1 MGIAIIVIMAIGV
14 ALILTGK
21 LPTAFALVLLA
32 VAIALAGGASFVGAE
47 NSVLTTVVQNGAITL
62 ASTMVAILLG
72 SWLGSLMRDTAIAS
86 TLVRKTVEFGGD
98 RPVVIALGVL
108 VISALC
114 GAVTGSA
121 PAALLAGVIG
131 IPAMIA
137 VGVPKVTAAGTI
149 LMGIGAGVPFELPVW
164 QFFSTA
170 LHLPIPQVR
179 SFMILLFPFAAA
191 AAVAYVIVETRR
203 RGTVHAWSLAAP
215 ADGTRVV
222 TSRRRRLGD
231 APWFALLT
239 PLVPIVLA
247 LVLQVPIIP
256 SLLAGVLFA
265 VVTTTRP
272 ALWGTTMLRSL
283 YDGFKVAAPPITL
296 FIAIG
301 MLLAAVGLPGSVAAL
316 RPIVEAVRARV
327 LGARPAV
334 PVPRPAQ
341 HLRPR
346 CRDRRRD
353 DRHRLLLADG
363 RPRADDLVQP
373 GVRCRGPDEHPD
385 GVGVAVRGRLTAGS
399 DAPCAAV
406 RVGRRHRRHHPVGG
420 QVPLTAAGR
429 RRAAPAPA
437 GPAPAG
443 PGPGWPRPRLAVRA
457 RRPSAQKW
465 GRATRALPH
474 VCALDVPTTCR
485 RP

>member
-170 LHLPIPQVR
+170 LDLPIPQVR

-203 RGTVHAWSLAAP
+203 RGTVHAWSLKAP
-215 ADGTRVV
+215 ADSARAGSARVE

-272 ALWGTTMLRSL
+272 GLWGTTMLRSL

-316 RPIVEAVRARV
+316 RPIVEAVAPTNIWLYVIVFSVLVPLCLYRGPLNIFGLGAGIAGAMTAIGFYSPMAVLGLMTSYNQVFGVADPTSTQTVWASQYAGVSPQAVMLRV
-327 LGARPAV
+327 LPYVWVVAIAGII
-334 PVPRPAQ
+334 
-341 HLRPR
+341 LS
-346 CRDRRRD
+346 
-353 DRHRLLLADG
+353 
-363 RPRADDLVQP
+363 
-373 GVRCRGPDEHPD
+373 
-385 GVGVAVRGRLTAGS
+385 AVRYL
-399 DAPCAAV
+399 
-406 RVGRRHRRHHPVGG
+406 
-420 QVPLTAAGR
+420 
-429 RRAAPAPA
+429 
-437 GPAPAG
+437 
-443 PGPGWPRPRLAVRA
+443 
-457 RRPSAQKW
+457 
-465 GRATRALPH
+465 
-474 VCALDVPTTCR
+474 
-485 RP
+485 

>member
-1 MGIAIIVIMAIGV
+1 MGIAIIVVMAIGV

-21 LPTAFALVLLA
+21 VPTAFALVLLA
-32 VAIALAGGASFVGAE
+32 VAIALVSGAPFVGAE
-47 NSVLTTVVQNGAITL
+47 NSVLSTVLQDGAIRL
-62 ASTMVAILLG
+62 ASTMIAILLG

-98 RPVVIALGVL
+98 RPVVVALGVL

-170 LHLPIPQVR
+170 LDLPVADVR
-179 SFMILLFPFAAA
+179 SFMVLLFPFAAA
-191 AAVAYVIVETRR
+191 AAVVYVLVETRR
-203 RGTVHAWSLAAP
+203 RGSVHQWTLASMSDADASAGAP
-215 ADGTRVV
+215 AADTR
-222 TSRRRRLGD
+222 SRRQRLGD

-265 VVTTTRP
+265 VLTTTPPRLI
-272 ALWGTTMLRSL
+272 ATRMLRSL
-283 YDGFKVAAPPITL
+283 YDAFQVAAPPIAL

-301 MLLAAVGLPGSVAAL
+301 MLLAAVGLPGAVSAL
-316 RPIVEAVRARV
+316 RPIVEAVAPTNVVLYVVVFSVLVPLCLYRGPLNIFGLGAGIAGAMTAIGFYSPMAVLGLMTSYNQVFGVADPTSTQTVWAAQYSGVTPQQVMVRV
-327 LGARPAV
+327 LPYVWVVAIAGIV
-334 PVPRPAQ
+334 
-341 HLRPR
+341 LS
-346 CRDRRRD
+346 
-353 DRHRLLLADG
+353 
-363 RPRADDLVQP
+363 
-373 GVRCRGPDEHPD
+373 
-385 GVGVAVRGRLTAGS
+385 AVRYL
-399 DAPCAAV
+399 
-406 RVGRRHRRHHPVGG
+406 
-420 QVPLTAAGR
+420 
-429 RRAAPAPA
+429 
-437 GPAPAG
+437 
-443 PGPGWPRPRLAVRA
+443 
-457 RRPSAQKW
+457 
-465 GRATRALPH
+465 
-474 VCALDVPTTCR
+474 
-485 RP
+485 

>member
-1 MGIAIIVIMAIGV
+1 MGIAIIVVMAIGV

-21 LPTAFALVLLA
+21 VPTAFALVLLA
-32 VAIALAGGASFVGAE
+32 VAIALVSGAPFVGAE
-47 NSVLTTVVQNGAITL
+47 NSVLSTVLQDGAIRL
-62 ASTMVAILLG
+62 ASTMIAILLG

-98 RPVVIALGVL
+98 RPVVVALGVL

-170 LHLPIPQVR
+170 LDLPVADVR
-179 SFMILLFPFAAA
+179 SFMVLLFPFAAV
-191 AAVAYVIVETRR
+191 AAVAYVLVETRR
-203 RGTVHAWSLAAP
+203 RGTVHQWSLASMSDADADAGSGAP
-215 ADGTRVV
+215 APDTRN
-222 TSRRRRLGD
+222 RRQRLGD

-265 VVTTTRP
+265 VVTTTPPRLI
-272 ALWGTTMLRSL
+272 ATRMLRSL
-283 YDGFKVAAPPITL
+283 YDAFQVAAPPIAL

-301 MLLAAVGLPGSVAAL
+301 MLLAAVGLPGAVAAL
-316 RPIVEAVRARV
+316 RPIVEAVAPTNVVLYVVVFSVLVPLCLYRGPLNIFGLGAGIAGAMTAIGFYSPMAVLGLMTSYNQVFGVADPTSTQTVWAAQYSGVTPQQVMVRV
-327 LGARPAV
+327 LPYVWVVAIAGIV
-334 PVPRPAQ
+334 
-341 HLRPR
+341 LS
-346 CRDRRRD
+346 
-353 DRHRLLLADG
+353 
-363 RPRADDLVQP
+363 
-373 GVRCRGPDEHPD
+373 
-385 GVGVAVRGRLTAGS
+385 AVRYL
-399 DAPCAAV
+399 
-406 RVGRRHRRHHPVGG
+406 
-420 QVPLTAAGR
+420 
-429 RRAAPAPA
+429 
-437 GPAPAG
+437 
-443 PGPGWPRPRLAVRA
+443 
-457 RRPSAQKW
+457 
-465 GRATRALPH
+465 
-474 VCALDVPTTCR
+474 
-485 RP
+485 

>member
-1 MGIAIIVIMAIGV
+1 MGIAIIVVMAIGV

-21 LPTAFALVLLA
+21 VPTAFALVLLA
-32 VAIALAGGASFVGAE
+32 VAIALVSGAPFVGAE
-47 NSVLTTVVQNGAITL
+47 NSVLSTVLQDGAIRL
-62 ASTMVAILLG
+62 ASTMIAILLG

-98 RPVVIALGVL
+98 RPVVVALGVL

-170 LHLPIPQVR
+170 LDLPVADVR
-179 SFMILLFPFAAA
+179 SFMVLLFPFAAA
-191 AAVAYVIVETRR
+191 AAVVYVLVETRR
-203 RGTVHAWSLAAP
+203 RGSVHQWTLASMSDADASGGAP
-215 ADGTRVV
+215 AADTR
-222 TSRRRRLGD
+222 SRRQRLGD

-265 VVTTTRP
+265 VLTTTPPRLI
-272 ALWGTTMLRSL
+272 ATRMLRSL
-283 YDGFKVAAPPITL
+283 YDAFQVAAPPIAL

-301 MLLAAVGLPGSVAAL
+301 MLLAAVGLPGAVSAL
-316 RPIVEAVRARV
+316 RPIVEAVAPTNVVLYVVVFSVLVPLCLYRGPLNIFGLGAGIAGAMTAIGFYSPMAVLGLMTSYNQVFGVADPTSTQTVWAAQYSGVTPQQVMVRV
-327 LGARPAV
+327 LPYVWVVAIAGIV
-334 PVPRPAQ
+334 
-341 HLRPR
+341 LS
-346 CRDRRRD
+346 
-353 DRHRLLLADG
+353 
-363 RPRADDLVQP
+363 
-373 GVRCRGPDEHPD
+373 
-385 GVGVAVRGRLTAGS
+385 AVRYL
-399 DAPCAAV
+399 
-406 RVGRRHRRHHPVGG
+406 
-420 QVPLTAAGR
+420 
-429 RRAAPAPA
+429 
-437 GPAPAG
+437 
-443 PGPGWPRPRLAVRA
+443 
-457 RRPSAQKW
+457 
-465 GRATRALPH
+465 
-474 VCALDVPTTCR
+474 
-485 RP
+485 